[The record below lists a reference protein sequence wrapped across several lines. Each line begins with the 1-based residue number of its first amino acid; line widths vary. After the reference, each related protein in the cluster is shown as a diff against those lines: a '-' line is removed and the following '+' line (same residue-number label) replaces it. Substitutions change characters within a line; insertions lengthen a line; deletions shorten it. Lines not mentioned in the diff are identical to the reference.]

1 MRGVLLSVP
10 RPELPS
16 SPPLLSVDP
25 SPPLLSVDPSLSPSP
40 SGGSEVG
47 ASPAALGWATV
58 VAAPFHSSVS
68 SRGSSVS
75 LVGSQRVRPQQSALL
90 GWHCGQ
96 VPVTPALSSCGRA
109 GRLGFLSL
117 YFLHPG

>member
-1 MRGVLLSVP
+1 M
-10 RPELPS
+10 
-16 SPPLLSVDP
+16 
-25 SPPLLSVDPSLSPSP
+25 
-40 SGGSEVG
+40 G
-47 ASPAALGWATV
+47 ASPAAVGWVTV

-75 LVGSQRVRPQQSALL
+75 LLGSQRVHPQQPTLL
-90 GWHCGQ
+90 RRHCRQ

-109 GRLGFLSL
+109 GRLSFLSL